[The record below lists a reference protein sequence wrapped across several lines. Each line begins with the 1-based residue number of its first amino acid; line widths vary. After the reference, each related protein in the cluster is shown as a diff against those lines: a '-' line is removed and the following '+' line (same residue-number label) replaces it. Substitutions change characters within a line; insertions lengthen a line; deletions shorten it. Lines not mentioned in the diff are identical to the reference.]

1 MTTDPEV
8 RKAFIAG
15 LRALARYL
23 ASHPEAPVPPYGTM
37 IGLPATGGTDE
48 DNRREVDLFA
58 VVMGATVTD
67 DRGGYYTASRTFGP
81 VSYEATAISAARSL
95 AYSRRQG
102 PPSTGGSV
110 EHFARDETAGQR
122 VAYAVAA
129 RPAGHG
135 AGR

>member
-67 DRGGYYTASRTFGP
+67 DRGGYYTASRAFGP
-81 VSYEATAISAARSL
+81 VSYEATAISAARRAAYL
-95 AYSRRQG
+95 AESSYRG
-102 PPSTGGSV
+102 CV
-110 EHFARDETAGQR
+110 
-122 VAYAVAA
+122 VAA
-129 RPAGHG
+129 PAGLSEV
-135 AGR
+135 A